1 METET
6 FLVMFIHVTVLVSE
20 IGVGT
25 FLCIASVAH
34 ALPHY
39 HLPEKIML
47 QAMIWFWTGGDGI
60 WGGLE
65 ICLFICLFIVQ
76 VFVWCFILM
85 LYIYCVGRGT
95 HTIAHMWKTCM
106 WWSCMWVSKENLK
119 NLVPFFHH
127 MDSAAQTRDSS
138 AFICWVNSSVHWE
151 KFESLPWIIGG
162 ELFIYVLG
170 WHLCFEATDFSLKP
184 VLMKPVPDSL

>member
-47 QAMIWFWTGGDGI
+47 QAMIDSGQGVMAFQGG
-60 WGGLE
+60 WRFVCSFV
-65 ICLFICLFIVQ
+65 CLLSRLLFDV
-76 VFVWCFILM
+76 
-85 LYIYCVGRGT
+85 
-95 HTIAHMWKTCM
+95 
-106 WWSCMWVSKENLK
+106 
-119 NLVPFFHH
+119 
-127 MDSAAQTRDSS
+127 
-138 AFICWVNSSVHWE
+138 
-151 KFESLPWIIGG
+151 
-162 ELFIYVLG
+162 LF
-170 WHLCFEATDFSLKP
+170 
-184 VLMKPVPDSL
+184 